1 MIIREAT
8 IKDWDKLVVFFEKI
22 YRANHPLHSKE
33 FWEWQYGDEKFGRS
47 FICLDDNEQVVAH
60 AGASFENNLAW
71 LMNLYVSKEYEGKRI
86 PSKLYDLARQY
97 YPLVTTAANKAAL
110 DMYQSLRW
118 IRYHNLVRY
127 VKINPIITD
136 PNTNNVCR
144 KIVIEVDNLIA
155 KDIRYFQQPT
165 IKGLLFEDGS
175 RAVSQEEVGGLRILD
190 IGNSRELENNAWQL
204 GYLWMDYTTSW
215 NDTKTRR
222 LEKNGWVLDYKSV
235 VPWRLNPVEENCF
248 CDVSFLSE
256 DFIDKELIVKRSHS
270 DHGRVGSIKKHK

>member
-1 MIIREAT
+1 MIIRAAT
-8 IKDWDKLVVFFEKI
+8 IKDWNQLVVFFKKI

-60 AGASFENNLAW
+60 VGASFENNLAW
-71 LMNLYVSKEYEGKRI
+71 LMNLYVSKEHEGKRI

-110 DMYQSLRW
+110 DMYQSMRW

-136 PNTNNVCR
+136 INIENVC
-144 KIVIEVDNLIA
+144 KSIIVNLEDYLV
-155 KDIRYFQQPT
+155 KDIRYFQQPA
-165 IKGLLFEDGS
+165 IKGLLFKDGS

-190 IGNSRELENNAWQL
+190 IVNIRELENNAWQL

-215 NDTKTRR
+215 NDTKTRK

-256 DFIDKELIVKRSHS
+256 EPIDKELIVKRSHS
-270 DHGRVGSIKKHK
+270 DHGRVGSIKKA

>member
-8 IKDWDKLVVFFEKI
+8 LKDWDKLYEFFKKN
-22 YRANHPLHSKE
+22 YRANHPLHTKA

-60 AGASFENNLAW
+60 VGASFENNLAW

-110 DMYQSLRW
+110 DMYQSMRW

-127 VKINPIITD
+127 VKINPIVTD
-136 PNTNNVCR
+136 VTIENVC
-144 KIVIEVDNLIA
+144 KNSVVNIDDYLV
-155 KDIRYFQQPT
+155 KDIHYFQQPT

-175 RAVSQEEVGGLRILD
+175 RAISQEEVGGLRVLD
-190 IGNSRELENNAWQL
+190 IGNSRSLENKAWQL

-215 NDTKTRR
+215 NDTQTRR
-222 LEKNGWVLDYKSV
+222 LEKNGWTLDYKSV
-235 VPWRLNPVEENCF
+235 VPWRLNPIEENYF

-256 DFIDKELIVKRSHS
+256 EPIDKELIVKRSHS
-270 DHGRVGSIKKHK
+270 DHGRVGSIKNL

>member
-8 IKDWDKLVVFFEKI
+8 TKDWDKLVEFFKNI
-22 YRANHPLHSKE
+22 YRANHPLHNKE
-33 FWEWQYGDEKFGRS
+33 FWEWQYGDEKHGRS
-47 FICLDDNEQVVAH
+47 FICLDENEKVVAH
-60 AGASFENNLAW
+60 VGASFEDNLAW

-110 DMYQSLRW
+110 DMYQSMRW

-136 PNTNNVCR
+136 INIKNACKRIDVD
-144 KIVIEVDNLIA
+144 VDNYLI
-155 KDIRYFQQPT
+155 KDIHYFQQPN

-175 RAVSQEEVGGLRILD
+175 RVVSQEEVGGLRVLEV
-190 IGNSRELENNAWQL
+190 GNIRELENKAWQL

-215 NDTKTRR
+215 NDTKTRK
-222 LEKNGWVLDYKSV
+222 LEKNGWVLDYKST
-235 VPWRLNPVEENCF
+235 VPWRLNPIEENYF
-248 CDVSFLSE
+248 CDISFLSE
-256 DFIDKELIVKRSHS
+256 EPIDKELIVKRSHS
-270 DHGRVGSIKKHK
+270 DHGRVGSLKKE

>member
-8 IKDWDKLVVFFEKI
+8 IKDWDKLLVFFQNI
-22 YRANHPLHSKE
+22 YRPNHPLHCKE
-33 FWEWQYGDEKFGRS
+33 FWKWQYGDEKFGRS
-47 FICLDDNEQVVAH
+47 FICLDDTEQVVAH
-60 AGASFENNLAW
+60 VGASFENDLAW
-71 LMNLYVSKEYEGKRI
+71 LMNLYVSKEHEGKRI

-110 DMYQSLRW
+110 DMYQSMRW

-136 PNTNNVCR
+136 VNIENVC
-144 KIVIEVDNLIA
+144 KSTSVNVQDYLA
-155 KDIRYFQQPT
+155 QDIHYFQQPT
-165 IKGLLFEDGS
+165 IKGLLFKDGS
-175 RAVSQEEVGGLRILD
+175 RAVSQEEVGGLRVLD
-190 IGNSRELENNAWQL
+190 IGNSRELESEAWRL
-204 GYLWMDYTTSW
+204 GFLWMDYTTSW
-215 NDTKTRR
+215 NDTKTRK

-256 DFIDKELIVKRSHS
+256 EPIDKELIVKRSHS
-270 DHGRVGSIKKHK
+270 DHGRIGSINKV